1 LPYDDDRFATILQA
15 GVTSHHPRRAMN
27 PAASQ
32 ISSDQGDDDAAA
44 VPQDGS
50 MSTERRSVKAATA
63 ARTPLW
69 VWLILALWML
79 LVPAFLL
86 ISLGPPPWR

>member
-1 LPYDDDRFATILQA
+1 MDL
-15 GVTSHHPRRAMN
+15 
-27 PAASQ
+27 
-32 ISSDQGDDDAAA
+32 
-44 VPQDGS
+44 
-50 MSTERRSVKAATA
+50 MSTERRKVEAAAA

-69 VWLILALWML
+69 VWLLLALWVL

>member
-1 LPYDDDRFATILQA
+1 MPYDDDRLATILQA
-15 GVTSHHPRRAMN
+15 GVTAPHPRRAMN
-27 PAASQ
+27 PV
-32 ISSDQGDDDAAA
+32 SSDQGDAEAAA
-44 VPQDGS
+44 FVQDAS
-50 MSTERRSVKAATA
+50 MSTQGRTETTT

-69 VWLILALWML
+69 VWLLLAFWVL

>member
-1 LPYDDDRFATILQA
+1 
-15 GVTSHHPRRAMN
+15 
-27 PAASQ
+27 
-32 ISSDQGDDDAAA
+32 
-44 VPQDGS
+44 
-50 MSTERRSVKAATA
+50 MSTQGRTETTT

-69 VWLILALWML
+69 VWLLLAFWVL